1 MAKKVS
7 DSDTGAKRVAATGL
21 ILVVVVS
28 VTLSLLLFNQAFQRR
43 VPLTVVSDRAG
54 LVMDVDAKVRS
65 RGVEIGTVSQIRQ
78 ELGGAVLELEVDPD
92 ALEAIPANSVVHIG
106 SNTIFGAKSVDFLP
120 PRSPSPQPL
129 TRDAVVPA
137 AQVTTE
143 INTMFEDLN
152 RLLVAVEPEKLNSSI
167 GAIAD
172 ALNGRG
178 DQLGQTLADLDGYLK
193 EINPQID
200 TLQRDLVLAS
210 KVTNLYADVTPDLMR
225 MLDAGTTV
233 GNTLVANQQQF
244 EALLASAAAAG
255 DSGKVLLQENGD
267 AIRKSMRDLRAAAS
281 LVAEYSPA
289 LTCLIVGL
297 NQGVEGASQSFGG
310 KNQPGLAFKAGFQ
323 QGARAYEYP
332 KDLPKVNASTGPNC
346 YGLPFPDPTV
356 HTPFL
361 VTDTG
366 SNVVEGMPNVFTSRP
381 APLFGPLPAAEP
393 GRPAPPTLLQ
403 LMLGD
408 TGATR

>member
-7 DSDTGAKRVAATGL
+7 DSDTGAKRIAATGL
-21 ILVVVVS
+21 IMVVVVC

-255 DSGKVLLQENGD
+255 DSGKVARGPVDGGGPD
-267 AIRKSMRDLRAAAS
+267 A
-281 LVAEYSPA
+281 
-289 LTCLIVGL
+289 
-297 NQGVEGASQSFGG
+297 GG
-310 KNQPGLAFKAGFQ
+310 P
-323 QGARAYEYP
+323 
-332 KDLPKVNASTGPNC
+332 
-346 YGLPFPDPTV
+346 
-356 HTPFL
+356 
-361 VTDTG
+361 DTG
-366 SNVVEGMPNVFTSRP
+366 SAGPTRALDAATERALRKEMNKTERQIAKLDQRETELHAAMADAAGQALDTARLADLDRELKTVVGEKEALEERWMEIGDQLEG
-381 APLFGPLPAAEP
+381 
-393 GRPAPPTLLQ
+393 
-403 LMLGD
+403 
-408 TGATR
+408 